1 MGRWGCSQTPCY
13 GQQKGN
19 GGQGAGQLGL
29 LWNWEEPVLACP
41 YLSLFWERPA
51 GGTLSQASY
60 LQMQHRPSADP
71 GSYIRSSAPTWALGS
86 SSPQESRQGHWEGTK
101 VMQGPEA
108 LKQQE

>member
-1 MGRWGCSQTPCY
+1 MGGWGCSQTPCY

-71 GSYIRSSAPTWALGS
+71 GSCLRSSAPTWALLCL
-86 SSPQESRQGHWEGTK
+86 W
-101 VMQGPEA
+101 GPPA
-108 LKQQE
+108 LKNLGRATGKGQR